1 MTDYRIIFEDPE
13 QPEQPAMVL
22 VPSDGWLE
30 EAKAGLLPPISVYWA
45 LQDDEQQAITEGRHD
60 TFKHD
65 PDKYTA
71 QFTAPRIGPL
81 TEEEA
86 KAGLLPPISVYW
98 ALQDDEQQ
106 AVAEGRHDTFKHDPD
121 KYTAQFTAPRIGPL
135 TEEEAIEYLV
145 MKDIPRHIWSQE
157 YNRPMF
163 KIVKTEDVPSDRQF
177 RNAWRLAA

>member
-1 MTDYRIIFEDPE
+1 MNNYRVIYEDPE

-22 VPSDGWLE
+22 VPSDNWLE

-45 LQDDEQQAITEGRHD
+45 LQDDEQKAIAEGSHE

-65 PDKYTA
+65 PEKHAA
-71 QFTAPRIGPL
+71 QW
-81 TEEEA
+81 
-86 KAGLLPPISVYW
+86 K
-98 ALQDDEQQ
+98 
-106 AVAEGRHDTFKHDPD
+106 
-121 KYTAQFTAPRIGPL
+121 APRIGPL

-163 KIVKTEDVPSDRQF
+163 KIVKTEDVPSDRSF
-177 RNAWRLAA
+177 RNAWRLSA